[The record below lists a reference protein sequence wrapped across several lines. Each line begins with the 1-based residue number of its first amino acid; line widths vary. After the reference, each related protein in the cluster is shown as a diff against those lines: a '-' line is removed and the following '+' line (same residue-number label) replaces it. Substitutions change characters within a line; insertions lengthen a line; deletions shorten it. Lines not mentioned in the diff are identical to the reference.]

1 MLPNL
6 TSSVKQRILSTFC
19 VYYHSRKKVL
29 CTNETQNTLLHGPVR
44 PALLRYAFPIILS
57 MVATQFYSV
66 ADTMIIGLRLDAD
79 ALAAVSNASTVLMI
93 FLFISGGMELGG
105 GLLVAAGK
113 PTATRQEMAKLLYN
127 LLFVDLALALG
138 LTALGFFTLP
148 ALLRFIR
155 TPEEILAE
163 AVLYGRVYLV
173 GLPFLML
180 YDLTK
185 QCVMGCGDSK
195 TPLRAVMATSV
206 MNILLDL
213 ALVGPFGVAGAAGAT
228 AVAQIAG
235 AAYML
240 AHLRKTE
247 LDAPFRREMLKARYA
262 KEIFRLSAPNSLQ
275 QASGTIITTVKQ
287 GLLGGLGV
295 AAIAGFSCA
304 GKLSSLMM
312 MPVYGFVQSIVF
324 FIAQNTTAAQPQR
337 VQEGLREGRRILL
350 FYSLLVAA
358 LCIGL
363 NGPLLRL
370 FTTDASA
377 AAYGSTM
384 LAYEGLTYIFTAQK
398 HLCEARLRGA
408 QKMGLYLASN
418 LGQIGLNL
426 CACVLLVPRIGFSG
440 FWLST
445 WISAPAG
452 LVLAALLAKIGAKQ
466 T

>member
-1 MLPNL
+1 MHII
-6 TSSVKQRILSTFC
+6 VF
-19 VYYHSRKKVL
+19 RKKVFF
-29 CTNETQNTLLHGPVR
+29 TNPTENTLLHGPVR
-44 PALLRYAFPIILS
+44 PALLRYALPIILS

-79 ALAAVSNASTVLMI
+79 ALAAVSNASTILML

-105 GLLVAAGK
+105 GLLVAAGR
-113 PTATRQEMAKLLYN
+113 PTATRQEMAELLYN
-127 LLFVDLALALG
+127 LLFVDLVLALG

-148 ALLRFIR
+148 ALLRLIR

-185 QCVMGCGDSK
+185 ECIMGCGDSK
-195 TPLRAVMATSV
+195 TPLRAVVATSV
-206 MNILLDL
+206 MNIVLDL
-213 ALVGPFGVAGAAGAT
+213 ALVGPFGVAGAG
-228 AVAQIAG
+228 
-235 AAYML
+235 YML

-247 LDAPFRREMLKARYA
+247 LSLPFRREMLKASYA
-262 KEIFRLSAPNSLQ
+262 KDIFRLSAPNSLQ

-304 GKLSSLMM
+304 GKLSSLLM

-324 FIAQNTTAAQPQR
+324 FIAQNTTAQQPDR
-337 VQEGLREGRRILL
+337 VHTGLREGRRILF

-370 FTTDASA
+370 FTTDAAA

-384 LAYEGLTYIFTAQK
+384 LAFEGISYVFTAQK

-426 CACVLLVPRIGFSG
+426 AACVLLVPRIGFSG

-445 WISAPAG
+445 WISAPVG
-452 LVLAALLAKIGAKQ
+452 LALAALLARIGAKQ
-466 T
+466 QS

>member
-1 MLPNL
+1 MFF
-6 TSSVKQRILSTFC
+6 TDQS
-19 VYYHSRKKVL
+19 
-29 CTNETQNTLLHGPVR
+29 QNTLLHGPVR
-44 PALLRYAFPIILS
+44 PALLRYALPIILS

-79 ALAAVSNASTVLMI
+79 ALAATSNASTILMI

-113 PTATRQEMAKLLYN
+113 PTATRNELAELLYN
-127 LLFVDLALALG
+127 LLFVDLVLALG
-138 LTALGFFTLP
+138 LTVLGWCTLP
-148 ALLRFIR
+148 ALLQLIR
-155 TPEEILAE
+155 TPAEILSE
-163 AVLYGRVYLV
+163 AVLYGRIYLL

-185 QCVMGCGDSK
+185 ECIMGCGDSK
-195 TPLRAVMATSV
+195 TPLRAVIATSV
-206 MNILLDL
+206 MNIVLDL
-213 ALVGPFGVAGAAGAT
+213 VLVGPFGVAGAAAAT
-228 AVAQIAG
+228 AAAQVAG
-235 AAYML
+235 AVYML
-240 AHLRKTE
+240 FHLRRTE
-247 LDAPFRREMLKARYA
+247 LDTPFQRSMLRAKYA

-304 GKLSSLMM
+304 GKISSLLM

-324 FIAQNTTAAQPQR
+324 FIAQNTSANQPER
-337 VQEGLREGRRILL
+337 VHTGLSEGRRILF

-358 LCIGL
+358 LCVGL
-363 NGPLLRL
+363 HGPLLRL
-370 FTTDASA
+370 FTTDPET

-384 LAYEGLTYIFTAQK
+384 LAFEGITYIFTAQK

-426 CACVLLVPRIGFSG
+426 AAGVVLVPRIGFSG

-445 WISAPAG
+445 WISAPIG
-452 LVLAALLAKIGAKQ
+452 LALAAVLAKIGAKQ
-466 T
+466 SE

>member
-1 MLPNL
+1 MVP
-6 TSSVKQRILSTFC
+6 
-19 VYYHSRKKVL
+19 RKKVF
-29 CTNETQNTLLHGPVR
+29 CTNETQNTLLHGLVR

-113 PTATRQEMAKLLYN
+113 PTATRQEMAELLYN
-127 LLFVDLALALG
+127 LLFVDLVLALG

-185 QCVMGCGDSK
+185 
-195 TPLRAVMATSV
+195 ATSV

-228 AVAQIAG
+228 AAAQIAG
-235 AAYML
+235 AVYML

-247 LDAPFRREMLKARYA
+247 LDTPFRREMLKARYA

-304 GKLSSLMM
+304 GKLSGLMM

-337 VQEGLREGRRILL
+337 VQEGLGEGRRILL

-452 LVLAALLAKIGAKQ
+452 LVLAGLLAKIGAKQ

>member
-1 MLPNL
+1 M
-6 TSSVKQRILSTFC
+6 RILI
-19 VYYHSRKKVL
+19 VED
-29 CTNETQNTLLHGPVR
+29 ETRLAETLRQLMEDQRYQADILEELPEIDGIMGTGCFGDIV
-44 PALLRYAFPIILS
+44 PALEQVMEGRECRHFADINGTVEELPRVLSTPRHYAYLRIAEGCSNRCAYCVIPS
-57 MVATQFYSV
+57 
-66 ADTMIIGLRLDAD
+66 LRGNYR
-79 ALAAVSNASTVLMI
+79 SRRM
-93 FLFISGGMELGG
+93 
-105 GLLVAAGK
+105 
-113 PTATRQEMAKLLYN
+113 
-127 LLFVDLALALG
+127 
-138 LTALGFFTLP
+138 
-148 ALLRFIR
+148 
-155 TPEEILAE
+155 EEILAE

-185 QCVMGCGDSK
+185 ECIMGCGDSK
-195 TPLRAVMATSV
+195 TPLRAVVATSM
-206 MNILLDL
+206 MNIVLDL
-213 ALVGPFGVAGAAGAT
+213 ALIGPFGVAGAAGAT
-228 AVAQIAG
+228 VAAQIAG
-235 AAYML
+235 AGYML

-247 LDAPFRREMLKARYA
+247 LNLPFRREMLKASYA
-262 KEIFRLSAPNSLQ
+262 KDIFRLSAPNSLQ

-304 GKLSSLMM
+304 GKLSSLLM

-324 FIAQNTTAAQPQR
+324 FIAQNTTAQQPDR
-337 VQEGLREGRRILL
+337 VHTGLREGRRILF

-370 FTTDASA
+370 FTTDAAA

-384 LAYEGLTYIFTAQK
+384 LAFEGISYVFTAQK

-426 CACVLLVPRIGFSG
+426 AACVLLVPRIGFSG

-452 LVLAALLAKIGAKQ
+452 LALAALLARIGAKQ
-466 T
+466 QS

>member
-1 MLPNL
+1 M
-6 TSSVKQRILSTFC
+6 VF
-19 VYYHSRKKVL
+19 RKKVFF
-29 CTNETQNTLLHGPVR
+29 TNPTENTLLHGPVR
-44 PALLRYAFPIILS
+44 PALLRYALPIILS

-79 ALAAVSNASTVLMI
+79 ALAAVSNASTILML

-105 GLLVAAGK
+105 GLLVAAGR
-113 PTATRQEMAKLLYN
+113 PTATRQEMAELLYN
-127 LLFVDLALALG
+127 LLFVDLVLALG

-148 ALLRFIR
+148 TLLRLIR

-185 QCVMGCGDSK
+185 ECIMGCGDSK
-195 TPLRAVMATSV
+195 TPLRAVVATSV
-206 MNILLDL
+206 MNIVLDL
-213 ALVGPFGVAGAAGAT
+213 ALVGPFGVAGAG
-228 AVAQIAG
+228 
-235 AAYML
+235 YML

-247 LDAPFRREMLKARYA
+247 LSLPFRREMLKASYA
-262 KEIFRLSAPNSLQ
+262 KDIFRLSAPNSLQ

-304 GKLSSLMM
+304 GKLSSLLM

-324 FIAQNTTAAQPQR
+324 FIAQNTTAQQPDR
-337 VQEGLREGRRILL
+337 VHTGLREGRRILF

-363 NGPLLRL
+363 NGPLRL
-370 FTTDASA
+370 FTTDAAA

-384 LAYEGLTYIFTAQK
+384 LAFEGISYVFTAQK

-426 CACVLLVPRIGFSG
+426 AACVLLVPRIGFSG

-452 LVLAALLAKIGAKQ
+452 LALAALLARIGAKQ
-466 T
+466 QS

>member
-1 MLPNL
+1 MFN
-6 TSSVKQRILSTFC
+6 
-19 VYYHSRKKVL
+19 
-29 CTNETQNTLLHGPVR
+29 
-44 PALLRYAFPIILS
+44 
-57 MVATQFYSV
+57 
-66 ADTMIIGLRLDAD
+66 
-79 ALAAVSNASTVLMI
+79 
-93 FLFISGGMELGG
+93 
-105 GLLVAAGK
+105 
-113 PTATRQEMAKLLYN
+113 
-127 LLFVDLALALG
+127 
-138 LTALGFFTLP
+138 
-148 ALLRFIR
+148 
-155 TPEEILAE
+155 
-163 AVLYGRVYLV
+163 
-173 GLPFLML
+173 
-180 YDLTK
+180 
-185 QCVMGCGDSK
+185 
-195 TPLRAVMATSV
+195 
-206 MNILLDL
+206 
-213 ALVGPFGVAGAAGAT
+213 
-228 AVAQIAG
+228 
-235 AAYML
+235 
-240 AHLRKTE
+240 
-247 LDAPFRREMLKARYA
+247 
-262 KEIFRLSAPNSLQ
+262 
-275 QASGTIITTVKQ
+275 TIITTVKQ

-398 HLCEARLRGA
+398 HLCEARLRGV

-445 WISAPAG
+445 WISATAG

>member
-1 MLPNL
+1 MYIIIP
-6 TSSVKQRILSTFC
+6 
-19 VYYHSRKKVL
+19 RKKVF

-113 PTATRQEMAKLLYN
+113 PTATRQEMAE
-127 LLFVDLALALG
+127 LLFVDLVLALG

-195 TPLRAVMATSV
+195 TPLRAVVATSV

-228 AVAQIAG
+228 AAAQIAG
-235 AAYML
+235 ALYML

-247 LDAPFRREMLKARYA
+247 LDTPFCREMLKARYA

-337 VQEGLREGRRILL
+337 VQEGLGEGRRILL

-408 QKMGLYLASN
+408 QKMGLYLTSN